1 MYFCMLGSF
10 EKSMY
15 RKFEK
20 ILLIALVVSLTV
32 GCDQTTKRVAEKTLK
47 GAAVKSMLRD
57 TVRLQYVENTGA
69 FLGFG
74 SRFPAHVKFWTFLMM
89 PIAML
94 LGMLLFGLYS
104 RKITRWQLMFLM
116 MAVGGGVSNL
126 IDRVFLNGRVTDF
139 LNMGIGSLRTG
150 IFNIADVAIMFGMFG
165 LVFMQS
171 WAVEEE
177 EVWPAHIEP
186 DPYLEFETPTW
197 MEQDSTG
204 RLSNK

>member
-1 MYFCMLGSF
+1 
-10 EKSMY
+10 MY